1 MRKFRK
7 AFSLV
12 ELIIVIVVIGIL
24 ATMTTQ
30 RLKRDNKNE
39 AMTKLLTM
47 IRYTRSLA
55 LHDDKQLRDNPK
67 WQRRF
72 WRFEVKN
79 CATSGIGV
87 IYSIGSNEEM
97 SNLGHISFDDSAVD
111 PSNGKFLYSSCLP
124 AILTDQRV
132 SPNVF
137 LSKKFGIKD
146 LNFNTCRIFK
156 TNNNNHSSAKH
167 IAFDKFGRIYKSNLT
182 SNTPDYSGYA
192 LSDCKITV
200 SFQNN
205 NISPFHIIIN
215 KETGFAYIQ
224 EYPNL

>member
-47 IRYTRSLA
+47 VRYTRSLA

-72 WRFEVKN
+72 WRFEVQN
-79 CATSGIGV
+79 CAASGIGY
-87 IYSIGSNEEM
+87 IMSIGSNEEM
-97 SNLGHISFDDSAVD
+97 SDGGKLSYDDSAVD
-111 PSNGKFLYSSCLP
+111 PSNGKHLYANCLSTT
-124 AILTDQRV
+124 LSDQSV

-137 LSKKFGIKD
+137 LTKSFGIK
-146 LNFNTCRIFK
+146 NMQFNNCRIFK
-156 TNNNNHSSAKH
+156 TANNNYSSAQH
-167 IAFDKFGRIYKSNLT
+167 IVFDKFGRIYKSDLNST
-182 SNTPDYSGYA
+182 VPDYSGYA
-192 LSDCKITV
+192 LSDCKIKV
-200 SFQNN
+200 SLDDGNFT
-205 NISPFHIIIN
+205 IIIN
-215 KETGFAYIQ
+215 KETGFAYIK